1 MMVAPES
8 LSFSASAFGLGPLLF
23 FPSVSNMTI
32 FAAPTLGGVFL
43 LPFAKAVVLANYN
56 KIRIKKNT
64 KRTKSVRLINTK
76 QNSIF
81 IQQ

>member
-56 KIRIKKNT
+56 KIRIKK
-64 KRTKSVRLINTK
+64 K
-76 QNSIF
+76 
-81 IQQ
+81 IQKGQKVCV

>member
-23 FPSVSNMTI
+23 FPSVIKMTI

-43 LPFAKAVVLANYN
+43 LPFAKPVVLANYN
-56 KIRIKKNT
+56 KIRIKSNYK
-64 KRTKSVRLINTK
+64 KDKK
-76 QNSIF
+76 CAF
-81 IQQ
+81 I

>member
-8 LSFSASAFGLGPLLF
+8 LSFSASAFGLGSLLF

-56 KIRIKKNT
+56 KIRIKK
-64 KRTKSVRLINTK
+64 K
-76 QNSIF
+76 
-81 IQQ
+81 IQKGQKVCV

>member
-1 MMVAPES
+1 
-8 LSFSASAFGLGPLLF
+8 
-23 FPSVSNMTI
+23 MTI

-64 KRTKSVRLINTK
+64 KRTKSVRLINKK